1 MSFEEKLKEL
11 ESVVSELEGGNLS
24 LEESIVKFEEG
35 MKLSKECNKILEG
48 AEKRINVLTQSD
60 NGIEE
65 KEFDIAPD
73 N

>member
-11 ESVVSELEGGNLS
+11 ESVVSELEGGKLS

-48 AEKRINVLTQSD
+48 VEKRINVLTQSD
-60 NGIEE
+60 NGIKE